1 VIEEFVSDNVM
12 AALSPGWMASER
24 PSVRVGSAIVR
35 IVIGSDQVV
44 LSLNAAALRPEAH
57 HVVVV
62 DVVVQL
68 PVPVTLRSRQGATL
82 IDVAG
87 GAPKPAGK
95 IDRALVRGVVLAK
108 RWAHQLETGE
118 VGSVKVLAKSNGLC
132 EHYTA
137 DLLPLAYLAPDLV
150 DDILHGRQPR
160 ALTLAM
166 LTSRVMPV
174 QWDLQRRLFRT
185 LATA

>member
-1 VIEEFVSDNVM
+1 
-12 AALSPGWMASER
+12 
-24 PSVRVGSAIVR
+24 
-35 IVIGSDQVV
+35 
-44 LSLNAAALRPEAH
+44 
-57 HVVVV
+57 
-62 DVVVQL
+62 
-68 PVPVTLRSRQGATL
+68 VTLRSRQGATL